1 MRVQIRRL
9 NQQDKITLQETA
21 GLAIVTLHRPQSRN
35 ALTVQMWEEL
45 AEVVKK
51 AAANPKNR
59 VLLLRGSGEQ
69 FTSGSDLKEF
79 YQMEL
84 AEAEAA
90 FRVMDQAISAVER
103 LPFPTVAVI
112 NGPAMGAGLQ
122 LALAC
127 DLRIGSPL
135 AKMGM
140 PVSRL
145 GITLDMSFTKRLV
158 DLIGPSRTK
167 DMVYTNR
174 IFSAEECLQI
184 GLLNYL
190 VAEEE
195 LDRFAVEKAYLIASQ
210 SAASLRAVK
219 RNVAQ
224 LSPRPEVAWEDSQ
237 YRFVD
242 PLDFPV
248 GVASFVDKKPPRFPR
263 PGKKDEVEG

>member
-1 MRVQIRRL
+1 MRVQISRM
-9 NQQDKITLQETA
+9 NHHDKITLQETA
-21 GLAIVTLHRPQSRN
+21 GLAIVTLHRPQARN

-45 AEVVKK
+45 AQVVRQ
-51 AAANPKNR
+51 AADNPKNR
-59 VLLLRGSGEQ
+59 VLLLRGAGEQ
-69 FTSGSDLKEF
+69 FTAGSDLKEF
-79 YQMEL
+79 HSMSL
-84 AEAEAA
+84 DEAEAA
-90 FRVMDQAISAVER
+90 FRVMDQAITTVEQ
-103 LPFPTVAVI
+103 LPLPTIAVI

-140 PVSRL
+140 PVGRL
-145 GITLDMSFTKRLV
+145 GITLDYSFTKRLV

-174 IFSAEECLQI
+174 IFDADECLQL

-190 VAEEE
+190 VEDER

-210 SAASLRAVK
+210 SSASIRAVK

-224 LSPRPEVAWEDSQ
+224 LLPRVEVAWEEAR

-242 PLDFPV
+242 PVDFPV
-248 GVASFVDKKPPRFPR
+248 GVASFVGKQPPRFPR
-263 PGKKDEVEG
+263 PPRNSAP